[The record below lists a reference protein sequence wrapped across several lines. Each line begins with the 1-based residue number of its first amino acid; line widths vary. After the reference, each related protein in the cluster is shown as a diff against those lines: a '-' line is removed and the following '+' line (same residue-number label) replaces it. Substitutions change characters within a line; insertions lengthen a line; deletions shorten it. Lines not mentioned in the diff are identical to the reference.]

1 MLQMSISAGLR
12 LHGGYMDVACYWA
25 AGRPP
30 TPMKLTSTDLPDG
43 VRKIDLSGRLDL
55 EGADAIDLKLTVLV
69 SSRRT
74 FAVVDLTAVDFLAS
88 IGIATLVR
96 NAKAVRLREGN
107 MVLLN
112 PQPNVAKVLAST
124 RIDQMIPVCYSL
136 DEAQRLVRA
145 QPPAS

>member
-1 MLQMSISAGLR
+1 
-12 LHGGYMDVACYWA
+12 
-25 AGRPP
+25 
-30 TPMKLTSTDLPDG
+30 MKLTSTDLPDG

>member
-1 MLQMSISAGLR
+1 
-12 LHGGYMDVACYWA
+12 
-25 AGRPP
+25 
-30 TPMKLTSTDLPDG
+30 MKLTSTDLPDG
-43 VRKIDLSGRLDL
+43 IRKIDLTGRLDL

-74 FAVVDLTAVDFLAS
+74 FAVVDLAGVEFLAS

-107 MVLLN
+107 LVLLN

-124 RIDQMIPVCYSL
+124 RIDQLIPVCYSL

-145 QPPAS
+145 QPPPI

>member
-1 MLQMSISAGLR
+1 
-12 LHGGYMDVACYWA
+12 
-25 AGRPP
+25 
-30 TPMKLTSTDLPDG
+30 MKLTSTDLPDG
-43 VRKIDLSGRLDL
+43 IRKIDLTGRLDL

-74 FAVVDLTAVDFLAS
+74 FAVVDLGGVEFLAS

-107 MVLLN
+107 LVLLN

-124 RIDQMIPVCYSL
+124 RIDQLIPVCYSL

-145 QPPAS
+145 QPPPS